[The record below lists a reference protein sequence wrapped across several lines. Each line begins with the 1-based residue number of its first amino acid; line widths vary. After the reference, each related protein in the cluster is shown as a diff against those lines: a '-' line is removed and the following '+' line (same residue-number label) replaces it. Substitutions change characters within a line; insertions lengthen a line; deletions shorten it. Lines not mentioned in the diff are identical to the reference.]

1 MDEKVKKILVTIN
14 GAFVALGALTV
25 LGALVSKGTAG
36 FANNQVAIAALIV
49 SAVVTVWSVAMT
61 KQSKLDRVE
70 ITDDYSSFANKVA
83 FEWARAYE
91 NDQDVTDQYTVKD
104 EHGRVVATRKD
115 PQGAPNGGHVA
126 LKATWAVPADGPAAS
141 LLANGSG
148 TVGSHSKASAHG
160 GNITAQITM
169 DLSKQADTRPVTK
182 LGIIAMALFLA
193 TIMINLV
200 VA

>member
-1 MDEKVKKILVTIN
+1 MDEKAKKILVTIN
-14 GAFVALGALTV
+14 GAFVVLGALTV
-25 LGALVSKGTAG
+25 LGALVSKDTAG
-36 FANNQVAIAALIV
+36 FANNQLAIAALIA
-49 SAVVTVWSVAMT
+49 STVVTVWNVAMAR
-61 KQSKLDRVE
+61 QSKLVRVE

-83 FEWARAYE
+83 FERARVYE
-91 NDQDVTDQYTVKD
+91 N
-104 EHGRVVATRKD
+104 EHDRVVATRKD

-169 DLSKQADTRPVTK
+169 DLSKQADTRSVTK